1 MSGSI
6 RSEYVIDLEL
16 QDNSK
21 DAIRALEKG
30 LKGISDIAKKAASG
44 TDMSKNLEK
53 AESAAEAMIN
63 KIGEL
68 SKDTSLDLDGIV
80 KAYAKSSQKAVS
92 ALEVQYAKLKD
103 EQTGIEDE
111 HKRLTE
117 ELKKQRIV
125 YDDIVKHGGEA
136 VDLALEM
143 RKTEERIKELGY
155 EQIGTQIKQNR
166 EIRAKLVA
174 SSQQAKINAAVA
186 KQNEK
191 LKSLQDKRNT
201 ETSRKEKKSL
211 DEQIKQQKALIA
223 SMKLAKTTQEACAK
237 QQEIITKAIQNSEK
251 AESKFVKA
259 AKVVG
264 GVLQGSYNVTGM
276 IGGAAHTGKAVVS
289 AGLGIARGIGSAVSA
304 VASGAD
310 QEVERERQANRVKG
324 MGNDDA
330 KSMLRE
336 LNVYTG
342 ADYGTIVDAI
352 NRVQG
357 TLGRNLQRGEL
368 SQAVEMELRYPGIS
382 TAFASQ
388 SGTNEAGA
396 AGYRQYAAKLNA
408 IQKVTGAS
416 ADQIAASTQAFANRK
431 DLKMAGGAVSDY
443 QAVYLAMQNS
453 GAFETEDELDAV
465 FKKFVQKQSASGKGV
480 FEFAKDFK
488 MADYVHDARNKLQ
501 AQTAD
506 RNMDWDKFAAD
517 LKANEG
523 REQGPSDAEK
533 LAIKMREMEDKKNQL
548 LMKLIPAVFPIV
560 EKIANLITSP
570 DGEKIVDGLVNLFNT
585 VIPMLEPIFTAL
597 GAFLS
602 FMSEAILPKFQLLIE
617 KVGGFFD
624 KMNGNDL
631 KAGDRITVDGKEYE
645 VYQHVLPP
653 ISQKASGGIALGPSL
668 VGERGPEAIIP
679 LDYAR
684 AQRADNIATSITQ
697 TFNMGSGA
705 TTAMSLAQAVRSRD
719 FTRAMSENAYIS
731 KRCGVF
737 G

>member
-30 LKGISDIAKKAASG
+30 LKGIGDIAKKAASG
-44 TDMSKNLEK
+44 ADMSKNLENAK
-53 AESAAEAMIN
+53 TAAEAMIN

-103 EQTGIEDE
+103 EQAGIEDE

-125 YDDIVKHGGEA
+125 YDDIVKHGGDA

-143 RKTEERIKELGY
+143 RKNEERIKELGY
-155 EQIGTQIKQNR
+155 EQLGTQIKQNR

-174 SSQQAKINAAVA
+174 SAQQAKIDAAVA

-191 LKSLQDKRNT
+191 LKALQDRRNA
-201 ETSRKEKKSL
+201 TSNKKEKKAL
-211 DEQIKQQKALIA
+211 EEQIKQQQSLIKAVELGKKAYEANEKSIKA
-223 SMKLAKTTQEACAK
+223 NANAVQEVIVRTGTLAKTW
-237 QQEIITKAIQNSEK
+237 
-251 AESKFVKA
+251 
-259 AKVVG
+259 KVVKD
-264 GVLQGSYNVTGM
+264 VTQHANNVTSM
-276 IGGAAHTGKAVVS
+276 IGGAARTGKAVVS

-324 MGNDDA
+324 MPNDDA
-330 KSMLRE
+330 KSLLRE

-342 ADYGTIVDAI
+342 SDYGTIVDAI

-431 DLKMAGGAVSDY
+431 DIQSAGGSVSDY

-453 GAFETEDELDAV
+453 GAFESDDELEQV
-465 FKKFVQKQSASGKGV
+465 FTQFVRRQSASGKGV

-488 MADYVHDARNKLQ
+488 IADYVKGDRNKLQ

-506 RNMDWDKFAAD
+506 RNMDWAQFATS
-517 LKANEG
+517 LKANESK
-523 REQGPSDAEK
+523 EQGPSDAEK

-560 EKIANLITSP
+560 EKISDLITSP
-570 DGEKIVDGLVNLFNT
+570 AGEQIVDGFVNLFKT
-585 VIPMLEPIFTAL
+585 VLPILDPIFTAL
-597 GAFLS
+597 GKFLN
-602 FMSEAILPKFQLLIE
+602 FMSETILPKFEWLIE
-617 KVGGFFD
+617 KLANFFGKWTGGDDDVIDVG
-624 KMNGNDL
+624 
-631 KAGDRITVDGKEYE
+631 T
-645 VYQHVLPP
+645 LP
-653 ISQKASGGIALGPSL
+653 QNANGGIALGPSL

-679 LDYAR
+679 LDYSR
-684 AQRADNIATSITQ
+684 AQRAENIAYSIQNNFT
-697 TFNMGSGA
+697 MSGNQ
-705 TTAMSLAQAVRSRD
+705 TTALSLAQAVSSRD
-719 FTRAMSENAYIS
+719 FSRAMSKAAF
-731 KRCGVF
+731 KAGRMGVF
-737 G
+737 